1 MYHIHSVTLQY
12 ITLPCITLHCY
23 IKSDHTISYH
33 IISYFRFKMACADEP
48 ISRESKKSMGLS
60 GGQTQLSQLGTC
72 RAGALAHRPT
82 RHQGLPW
89 WGLPAQGKSCTLC
102 TWEPQTCMTRCV
114 SSTGP
119 GGSDHV
125 GTRLLS
131 PCQCK
136 PLWRAEA
143 PATKRPSQR
152 AAGCSIP
159 SMAWTLLSG
168 CHAIV
173 HESRPLKIPQFQT
186 LTRNLSTDTWEAGG
200 MSQHLHDICM
210 FLREASFQVQP
221 WLQWC
226 ITACAIAPR
235 TMTQFNVWG
244 QGATGYGSYKPFA
257 SKRRGSRWRTDAAGI
272 WCHSPVLHQ
281 THC

>member
-1 MYHIHSVTLQY
+1 
-12 ITLPCITLHCY
+12 
-23 IKSDHTISYH
+23 
-33 IISYFRFKMACADEP
+33 
-48 ISRESKKSMGLS
+48 
-60 GGQTQLSQLGTC
+60 
-72 RAGALAHRPT
+72 
-82 RHQGLPW
+82 
-89 WGLPAQGKSCTLC
+89 
-102 TWEPQTCMTRCV
+102 MTRCV

-152 AAGCSIP
+152 AAGCTIP

-200 MSQHLHDICM
+200 MSQRLHDICK
-210 FLREASFQVQP
+210 
-221 WLQWC
+221 
-226 ITACAIAPR
+226 
-235 TMTQFNVWG
+235 
-244 QGATGYGSYKPFA
+244 GAKNDFKVPCFFVKPA
-257 SKRRGSRWRTDAAGI
+257 SKFSLGCNDA
-272 WCHSPVLHQ
+272 
-281 THC
+281 